1 MSTQETNKP
10 KKTRKP
16 KTKRLYFGP
25 EVDLAIVRYNQTDD
39 SLERSLIYSREIKT
53 AFEKLVENI
62 THTFKFYYTDDQS
75 MQQSQ
80 HEVVSFLVERLPKFK
95 APNGKAFSYFSIV
108 AKNFCILRNKA
119 NYKKLTAHDRVDQRD
134 SLSRVETELADSPE
148 LVDHTYLFMDLFVAY
163 WDNNLESTFSKK
175 SERLVLSAIIELFRK
190 RESIEIFNK
199 KALYI
204 YVREMTNASTQQV
217 TKGIRTMKEKYASMF
232 ADYLDLG
239 YLPKNKKY

>member
-1 MSTQETNKP
+1 MSTQNPSKP

-25 EVDLAIVRYNQTDD
+25 DVDLAIIRYNQTEDPV
-39 SLERSLIYSREIKT
+39 ERSLIYSKEIKA

-75 MQQSQ
+75 MEQSQ

-95 APNGKAFSYFSIV
+95 AANGKAFSYFSIV
-108 AKNFCILRNKA
+108 AKNFCILRNKN
-119 NYKKLTAHDRVDQRD
+119 NYKKLTAHDRVDQQD
-134 SLSRVETELADSPE
+134 SFNGAEIELADNPE
-148 LVDHTYLFMDLFVAY
+148 PIDHTYLFMDIFVAY
-163 WDNNLESTFSKK
+163 WDDNLETAFPKK
-175 SERLVLSAIIELFRK
+175 SERYVLSAILELFRK
-190 RESIEIFNK
+190 RENIEIFNK

-204 YVREMTNASTQQV
+204 YIREMTNASTQQV
-217 TKGIRTMKEKYASMF
+217 TKGIRTMKEKYVTMF

>member
-1 MSTQETNKP
+1 MSTQQT

-25 EVDLAIVRYNQTDD
+25 EVDQAIIRYNETEDP
-39 SLERSLIYSREIKT
+39 LERSIIYSREIKA

-75 MQQSQ
+75 MEQSQ

-95 APNGKAFSYFSIV
+95 ANNGKAFSYFSIV
-108 AKNFCILRNKA
+108 AKNFCIHRNKN
-119 NYKKLTAHDRVDQRD
+119 NYKKLTAHNRVDQQEN
-134 SLSRVETELADSPE
+134 LNGTELELADVPTPI
-148 LVDHTYLFMDLFVAY
+148 DHVYIFMDLFVNY
-163 WDNNLESTFSKK
+163 WDEHLESTFTKK
-175 SERLVLSAIIELFRK
+175 SERLVLSAVLELFRK

-204 YVREMTNASTQQV
+204 YIREMTNASTQQV
-217 TKGIRTMKEKYASMF
+217 TKGIRTMKQKYATMF
-232 ADYLDLG
+232 ADYLEFG